1 MSLAPTREPTLL
13 QDYRPPA
20 YLTPTV
26 DLDFVLEPEATL
38 VTARQ
43 RFERNPA
50 AGDAVTDLVLFGE
63 SQELLALRVDGVPVE
78 AGRYRVEGDRLTLQD
93 PPAAFT
99 LEVTSRIDPK
109 ANSSLMGLYI
119 SNGIFCTQCEPEGFR
134 RIIWSQDRP
143 DVMSTYR
150 VRIEADQAA
159 FPVLLSNGNLL
170 ETGEL
175 PGARHW
181 ALWED
186 PFRKPSY
193 LFALVAG
200 NLACLAD
207 EFVTSS
213 GRTVQLRIYSEQ
225 ANIEQCHHA
234 MASLKKS
241 MKWDE
246 DRYGLEYDLDL
257 FQIVAVNDFN
267 FGAMENKG
275 LNIFNTSATLADRA
289 TATDVDFVN
298 VERIIAH
305 EYFHNWTG
313 DRVTCRDWFQLTLKE
328 GLTVFRD
335 QQFTAD
341 MHSAGVKRIGDVSVL
356 RDAQFA
362 EDAGPLAHPIRPER
376 YIEINNFYTG
386 TVYNKGAEVIRM
398 LHTMIGEACF
408 QKGME
413 LYFARHDGQAVTCE
427 DFVQAMADAS
437 GRDLD
442 QFMRWYAQAGTPEL
456 TVKRSYDPVLQA
468 FTLEIS
474 QSTPATPGQP
484 EKLPFHI
491 PIRMG
496 LVGADGATLPLQLE
510 GENEPKG
517 ADRILE
523 LTETTQ
529 TFTFL
534 GLESEPVP
542 SLLRDFSAPVKLDAG
557 YDDDELAKLMAH
569 DTDAF
574 TRWDAGQRLAGNVL
588 LGLVKDHSAGRPA
601 GALDQRLIDAFAASL
616 DRAGEDPAIAARA
629 LSLPSSGYL
638 GQQMATIDV
647 EGIHHALDHTRK
659 ALGRSL
665 RDRWLAAYHAHVD
678 EGPFSLAT
686 AAMSRRA
693 LKNLALAYLA
703 LAADPEGQDLV
714 RRQFETADNMT
725 DSLSALRLLTEAGL
739 PDGEAALASF
749 YDRWQHEAL
758 VVNKWFSLQAM
769 IEDDEAL
776 ARVERLLAHPAF
788 SWSNPNRVRAVLG
801 VFAMSNLVGFHRR
814 DGGGYRLL
822 ADKVLELDGRN
833 AQVAARML
841 GALGRWRRY
850 DAGRQELM
858 RAELERVLA
867 APGLSR
873 ASYEIASKSLV

>member
-1 MSLAPTREPTLL
+1 MSLAPTREPVLL
-13 QDYRPPA
+13 EDYRPPA
-20 YLTPTV
+20 FLTPTV
-26 DLDFVLEPEATL
+26 ELDFVLDPEATL

-50 AGDAVTDLVLFGE
+50 AATTGELVLFGE
-63 SQELLALRVDGVPVE
+63 EQELLALRIDGVPVP
-78 AGRYRVEGDRLTLQD
+78 AARYRIEADRLIITE

-99 LEVTSRIDPK
+99 LEVTSRINPK
-109 ANSSLMGLYI
+109 ANSSLMGLYV

-150 VRIEADQAA
+150 VRIEADHAA

-200 NLACLAD
+200 DLACLAD
-207 EFVTSS
+207 EFVTAS

-225 ANIEQCHHA
+225 ANIGQCHHA

-241 MKWDE
+241 MRWDE
-246 DRYGLEYDLDL
+246 ERYGLEYDLDL

-289 TATDVDFVN
+289 TATDFDFVN

-335 QQFTAD
+335 QQFSAD
-341 MHSAGVKRIGDVSVL
+341 MHSAGVKRIGDVTFM
-356 RDAQFA
+356 RDTQFA
-362 EDAGPLAHPIRPER
+362 EDAGPLAHPIRPDR

-398 LHTMIGEACF
+398 LHTMIGEDAY
-408 QKGME
+408 QEGMR

-437 GRDLD
+437 GRDLG

-456 TVKRSYDPVLQA
+456 TVTRSYDPGRQA
-468 FTLEIS
+468 YTLEFS
-474 QSTPATPGQP
+474 QKTPPTPGQP
-484 EKLPFHI
+484 EKLPFHV

-496 LVGADGATLPLQLE
+496 LLAADGSPLPLQLE

-517 ADRILE
+517 TDRVLE
-523 LTETTQ
+523 LTWPNQ
-529 TFTFL
+529 SFTFL
-534 GLESEPVP
+534 GVEAEPVP
-542 SLLRDFSAPVKLDAG
+542 SLLRGFSAPVKLEAG
-557 YDDDELAKLMAH
+557 YGDTELAHLLAH
-569 DTDAF
+569 DTDDF

-588 LGLVKDHSAGRPA
+588 LALVQAYNENRPA
-601 GALDQRLIDAFAASL
+601 APLDQRLIDAFAATL
-616 DRAGEDPAIAARA
+616 DRAAEDPAFAARA
-629 LSLPSSGYL
+629 LALPSSGYL
-638 GQQMATIDV
+638 GQQMEVIDV
-647 EGIHHALDHTRK
+647 EGIRYALDQARSG
-659 ALGRSL
+659 LGSVL
-665 RDRWLAAYHAHVD
+665 RERWLATYHANVD
-678 EGPFSLAT
+678 SGPFSIDT
-686 AAMSRRA
+686 AAMGRRA
-693 LKNLALAYLA
+693 LKNLALAYYVRAADAEGRA
-703 LAADPEGQDLV
+703 LAQ
-714 RRQFETADNMT
+714 RQFATADNMT
-725 DSLSALRLLTEAGL
+725 DSLAALRLLTEAGL
-739 PDGEAALASF
+739 PEGEPALASF
-749 YDRWQHEAL
+749 YERWQHEPL
-758 VVNKWFSLQAM
+758 VVNKWFSLQATTEVEDAPER
-769 IEDDEAL
+769 IEK
-776 ARVERLLAHPAF
+776 LLAHPAF
-788 SWSNPNRVRAVLG
+788 AWTNPNRVRAVLG
-801 VFAMSNLVGFHRR
+801 AFSTMNLVGFHRR
-814 DGGGYRLL
+814 DGAGYRLL
-822 ADKVLELDGRN
+822 VDKVLELDGRN
-833 AQVAARML
+833 PQVAARLL

-850 DAGRQELM
+850 DAGRQVLM
-858 RAELERVLA
+858 RGELERVVA

-873 ASYEIASKSLV
+873 ASYEIASKSLAA